1 MAQTAFS
8 IRMDDRLKRDFGQF
22 CENVGMTMSTAFV
35 VFAKATLRARRIPFE
50 IYDAS
55 EAVEPESRRITGHE
69 ALQAFERVRADV
81 LSRGVPEMTMDEIE
95 AEIAAAR
102 RERRERQANGLATA
116 GVR

>member
-55 EAVEPESRRITGHE
+55 EAAVPRGEVTRNE
-69 ALQAFERVRADV
+69 ARLAFERVRADV
-81 LSRGVPEMTMDEIE
+81 QSRGAPELTMDEID

-102 RERRERQANGLATA
+102 RERRGRLTRGCAAVGAK
-116 GVR
+116 